1 MRKTTCRVLAL
12 FAVGMMA
19 PMAAAQDAMPEGP
32 VAPEVIE
39 AAPDAEQAAPVAAI
53 PMLDQDKS
61 MLWRLQGGG
70 ELVGVM
76 VKETPMEVFVD
87 IGPSIIGVPRG
98 SVLERL
104 RLGEIQESTT
114 GAGIGTGVYDPET
127 GTLVFRSRADD
138 SRMLSQQEILENV
151 KRSVVLVSNP
161 GGLGTG
167 WIVDNNG
174 RLVTNHHVVGTE
186 TYQSVTL
193 FVKQGNQ
200 WEKKKIDDCKVEAF
214 SSLLDIAI
222 VQLNMD
228 KVRELNIDLA
238 PLSIAPPGAL
248 QPGDVV
254 YAVGNP
260 GMGRFVLD
268 HTISEGI
275 ASSLAR
281 NFGDVLYLQ
290 TTAAVNPGNSGGP
303 LVNQR
308 GEVVGLITLKA
319 IFQEGV
325 AFALP
330 VDYIHHFLAN
340 SNAYAVG
347 ERNEN
352 TGFRYLPPPR

>member
-1 MRKTTCRVLAL
+1 MTKTNRMLAL
-12 FAVGMMA
+12 LAAGMMA
-19 PMAAAQDAMPEGP
+19 SIAGAQDAMPDVEPAPDGEETTP
-32 VAPEVIE
+32 MLDAPPAPE
-39 AAPDAEQAAPVAAI
+39 AI

-70 ELVGVM
+70 ELVGVL

-98 SVLERL
+98 SVLERM
-104 RLGEIQESTT
+104 RLGEIEESTT

-186 TYQSVTL
+186 TYQTVTL
-193 FVKQGNQ
+193 FVQEGNQ
-200 WEKKKIDDCKVEAF
+200 WVKKKIDDCKVEAF

-222 VQLNMD
+222 VQLDME
-228 KVRELNIDLA
+228 KVRELNIELS
-238 PLSIAPPGAL
+238 PLPIAPPGAL
-248 QPGDVV
+248 EAGDVV